1 MRVEDQYMD
10 VLQNIEFGV
19 ISTFRQHPDLT
30 DFDVE
35 TVYNALIQYYKSKQ
49 SIDPCTQQRTELR
62 QTLCHSVKTMCDLRL
77 AETTSL
83 EAENNGAVPQ
93 IEPIS
98 SDEMVLCLKRLQ
110 KSVQKWSKQGGRQGY
125 LNFVGDFVK

>member
-19 ISTFRQHPDLT
+19 MNTFRQHSDLT

-49 SIDPCTQQRTELR
+49 SIDPCPQQRTELR

-77 AETTSL
+77 GETSL
-83 EAENNGAVPQ
+83 ETQQGGAVPQ
-93 IEPIS
+93 ITPIS

>member
-1 MRVEDQYMD
+1 MRVEDQYTD

-35 TVYNALIQYYKSKQ
+35 TVYNALIQYYKGKQ
-49 SIDPCTQQRTELR
+49 SIDPCQQQRTDER
-62 QTLCHSVKTMCDLRL
+62 KVLCEAVKAMCDLRL
-77 AETTSL
+77 GETEVKAEDGGS
-83 EAENNGAVPQ
+83 VPT
-93 IEPIS
+93 IVPIS
-98 SDEMVLCLKRLQ
+98 SEEMVICLKRLQ
-110 KSVQKWSKQGGRQGY
+110 KSVQKWTKQGGRQGY